1 MSTII
6 SIGTATPDYQHRQR
20 DIMDFMLE
28 TLNPDE
34 KTRKLLHVLYQ
45 RSGIDNRYSVL
56 PDFSVEAANR
66 SFFKSNSPSPSI
78 DERMTIYTPKALDLS
93 LKAIKNCLGSTD
105 ISEITHLI
113 TVTCTGLSAPGLD
126 ILLLQALALRP
137 TIVRTSVN
145 FMGCYA
151 AIHGLKLADA
161 FCKSTPNAK
170 VLVVCTEL
178 CTLHF
183 QQANDLDALL
193 SSTLFADG
201 SAACLV
207 TSEPA
212 KEGLTIHQFSSLVAL
227 QGKTDM
233 AWNLS
238 STGFLMSLT
247 NHVPQLVKAKIQEL
261 LQNALVDLKLTQD
274 EVVHWAI
281 HPGGKNIVEAAQQ
294 ALALPEASLTPAYD
308 VLRKFGNMSSPTILF
323 VLKTIMEKAKT
334 NEPIFGVAFGPGIT
348 MESIV
353 LSKS

>member
-1 MSTII
+1 MPTIV
-6 SIGTATPDYQHRQR
+6 SIGTASPDHQHRQR

-45 RSGIDNRYSVL
+45 RSGIDKRYSVL
-56 PDFSVEAANR
+56 QDFSLPAHER
-66 SFFKSNSPSPSI
+66 PYFRPNSPSPSI
-78 DERMTIYTPKALDLS
+78 EQRMAIYTPTAVVLS
-93 LKAIKNCLGSTD
+93 LKAIQNCLKNVDS
-105 ISEITHLI
+105 SEITHLI

-126 ILLLQALALRP
+126 ILLMQALQLRP
-137 TIVRTSVN
+137 DIVRTSVN

-161 FCKSTPNAK
+161 FCKASPNAK

-183 QQANDLDALL
+183 QQATDLDALL

-207 TSEPA
+207 TSDTG
-212 KEGLTIHQFSSLVAL
+212 EGLCIHEFYAQVAL
-227 QGKTDM
+227 QGKADM

-238 STGFLMSLT
+238 STGFLMALT
-247 NHVPQLVKAKIQEL
+247 NHVPQLVKTEINGLLNKALEKVALRQE
-261 LQNALVDLKLTQD
+261 DIR
-274 EVVHWAI
+274 HWAI
-281 HPGGKNIVEAAQQ
+281 HPGGRNIVEAAQQ
-294 ALALPEASLTPAYD
+294 ALHLPDEALLPAYQ
-308 VLRKFGNMSSPTILF
+308 VLHDYGNMSSPTILF
-323 VLKTIMEKAKT
+323 VLKEIMEKAQHQ
-334 NEPIFGVAFGPGIT
+334 EPIFAVAFGPGIT

-353 LSKS
+353 LKKV